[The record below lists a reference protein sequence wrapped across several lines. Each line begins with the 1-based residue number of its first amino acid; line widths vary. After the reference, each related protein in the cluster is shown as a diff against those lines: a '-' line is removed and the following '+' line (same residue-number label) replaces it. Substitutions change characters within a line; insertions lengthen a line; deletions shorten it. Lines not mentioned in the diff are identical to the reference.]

1 MKKIIIGL
9 LALASV
15 SAFAGEC
22 NLKTKGY
29 ACRLVEFGRPC
40 VPLIKNTLDNT
51 EVKVATAEEC
61 LSLAR
66 EKKEHFSNFPEVRG
80 TKTFFTKV
88 KLTFRSGEE
97 SLEADLR

>member
-9 LALASV
+9 VALASV

-29 ACRLVEFGRPC
+29 GCRLDAFGPC

-51 EVKVATAEEC
+51 EIEVATAEEC

-66 EKKEHFSNFPEVRG
+66 EKKEKFSNMPEVRG
-80 TKTFFTKV
+80 TKTIFTKV
-88 KLTFRSGEE
+88 KLTFKSGEE
-97 SLEADLR
+97 SLEADLK